1 VTATGDGW
9 RRRRQASFFLSSPS
23 RITPVSTAVAVDGH
37 GGEKKIPKRNERMMR
52 RKREEKTHTKK
63 GMK

>member
-1 VTATGDGW
+1 V
-9 RRRRQASFFLSSPS
+9 
-23 RITPVSTAVAVDGH
+23 
-37 GGEKKIPKRNERMMR
+37 EKKKIPKRNERMMR